1 MASPTESVAGVA
13 AQMPGYDPSPVIGAI
28 EGRLDEYLN
37 TPTGEILSR
46 LGLPVPPG
54 IPTPGPIPGLP
65 ALPGPP
71 GAPGA
76 APPDGG
82 NTLASIDG
90 GALIQPVLDA
100 LGTLGNGI
108 FEALD
113 PTKIFESITSA
124 FSSVAS
130 SLPTMIS
137 AMQHGWQGEGAD
149 AAAVKTAQLG
159 KDGTEVGAQSTKIKG
174 NVVQAGIDTK
184 TTEAHLLEIITQ
196 FEATM
201 AVALPQIVTPWG
213 QAMAVAAATDAIAR
227 TTAVMG
233 VHKGLMAANT
243 AEVAADGAPVSVTN
257 APQVPTEMISSMVQ
271 MGTGLMQPAF
281 GVVEQVFTAGQK
293 IAQSSVEAGTKIG
306 EAVDKARHKTST
318 DIDTSTA
325 TGPVG
330 IGAGPSG
337 SGGGG
342 GKPAGGGGGGKP
354 AGGGGL
360 GVSPVSA
367 PPGTRTTP
375 SGTPP
380 TEEST
385 NSGQQRTAAATTA
398 SATTTGSGGYGP
410 MGGMGSAGAGAGA
423 GKGAGSGYTAA
434 DFLHTSESGSEI
446 VGDLSDVAPAVIG
459 ETDPNTGPDIDLRI

>member
-1 MASPTESVAGVA
+1 MASPTEAVA
-13 AQMPGYDPSPVIGAI
+13 AAATQMPGYDPGPVIGAI
-28 EGRLDEYLN
+28 ESRLDEYLN

-65 ALPGPP
+65 ALPGLPT
-71 GAPGA
+71 
-76 APPDGG
+76 GG

-100 LGTLGNGI
+100 LGTLGSGV

-130 SLPTMIS
+130 SLPTVIS
-137 AMQHGWQGEGAD
+137 AMQQGWQGEGAD
-149 AAAVKTAQLG
+149 AAAMKTAQLG
-159 KDGTEVGAQSTKIKG
+159 KDGTEVGVQSGKIKG
-174 NVVQAGIDTK
+174 NVVQAGVDTK
-184 TTEAHLLEIITQ
+184 TTEAHLLEIISQ

-213 QAMAVAAATDAIAR
+213 QAMAVAAATDAITR

-233 VHKGLMAANT
+233 VHKGLMAVNT

-257 APQVPTEMISSMVQ
+257 APQVPTEMLSSMVQ
-271 MGTGLMQPAF
+271 MGTGLIQPAF
-281 GVVEQVFTAGQK
+281 GVVEQVFSAGEK
-293 IAQSSVEAGTKIG
+293 IVQSSVQAGTKIG
-306 EAVDKARHKTST
+306 EAIDKAQHKTST
-318 DIDTSTA
+318 DTDTSTSTTA
-325 TGPVG
+325 APVG
-330 IGAGPSG
+330 LGAGGPAG
-337 SGGGG
+337 MGGGG
-342 GKPAGGGGGGKP
+342 GGSKPTGAGGGGGG
-354 AGGGGL
+354 GV

-367 PPGTRTTP
+367 PPSSRTSP

-398 SATTTGSGGYGP
+398 SATTTGNGGYAP
-410 MGGMGSAGAGAGA
+410 MSGMGSAGAGAGA
-423 GKGAGSGYTAA
+423 GKGTGSGHTAA

-446 VGDLSDVAPAVIG
+446 VGDFADVAPAVIG
-459 ETDPNTGPDIDLRI
+459 EKDDDTEARPDIDLRI

>member
-1 MASPTESVAGVA
+1 MASPTEAVA
-13 AQMPGYDPSPVIGAI
+13 AAATQMPGYDPGPVIGAI
-28 EGRLDEYLN
+28 ESRLDEYLN

-65 ALPGPP
+65 ALPGLPT
-71 GAPGA
+71 
-76 APPDGG
+76 GG

-100 LGTLGNGI
+100 LGTLGSGV

-130 SLPTMIS
+130 SLPTVIS
-137 AMQHGWQGEGAD
+137 AMQQGWQGEGAD
-149 AAAVKTAQLG
+149 AAAMKTAQLG
-159 KDGTEVGAQSTKIKG
+159 KDGTEVGVQSGKIKG
-174 NVVQAGIDTK
+174 NVVQAGVDTK
-184 TTEAHLLEIITQ
+184 TTEAHLLEIISQ

-213 QAMAVAAATDAIAR
+213 QAMAVAAATDAITR

-233 VHKGLMAANT
+233 VHKGLMAVNT

-257 APQVPTEMISSMVQ
+257 APQVPTEMLSSMVQ
-271 MGTGLMQPAF
+271 MGTGLIQPAF
-281 GVVEQVFTAGQK
+281 GVVEQVFSAGEK
-293 IAQSSVEAGTKIG
+293 IVQSSVQAGTKIG
-306 EAVDKARHKTST
+306 EAIDKAQHKTST
-318 DIDTSTA
+318 DTDTSTSTTA
-325 TGPVG
+325 APVG
-330 IGAGPSG
+330 LGAGGPAG
-337 SGGGG
+337 MGGGG
-342 GKPAGGGGGGKP
+342 GGSKPTGAGGGGGGV
-354 AGGGGL
+354 

-367 PPGTRTTP
+367 PPSSRTTP

-385 NSGQQRTAAATTA
+385 TSGQQRTAAATTA
-398 SATTTGSGGYGP
+398 SATTTGNGGYAP
-410 MGGMGSAGAGAGA
+410 MSGMGSAGAGAGA
-423 GKGAGSGYTAA
+423 GKGTGSGHTAA

-446 VGDLSDVAPAVIG
+446 VGDFADVAPAVIG
-459 ETDPNTGPDIDLRI
+459 EKDDDTEARPDIDLRI

>member
-1 MASPTESVAGVA
+1 MASPTEAVA
-13 AQMPGYDPSPVIGAI
+13 AAATQMPGYDPGPVIGAI
-28 EGRLDEYLN
+28 ESRLDEYLN

-65 ALPGPP
+65 ALPGLPT
-71 GAPGA
+71 
-76 APPDGG
+76 GG

-100 LGTLGNGI
+100 LGTLGSGV

-130 SLPTMIS
+130 SLPTVIS
-137 AMQHGWQGEGAD
+137 AMQQGWQGEGAD
-149 AAAVKTAQLG
+149 AAAMKTAQLG
-159 KDGTEVGAQSTKIKG
+159 KDGTEVGVQSGKIKG
-174 NVVQAGIDTK
+174 NVVQAGVDTK
-184 TTEAHLLEIITQ
+184 TTEAHLLEIISQ

-213 QAMAVAAATDAIAR
+213 QAMAVAAATDAITR

-233 VHKGLMAANT
+233 VHKGLMAVNT

-257 APQVPTEMISSMVQ
+257 APQVPTEMLSSMVQ
-271 MGTGLMQPAF
+271 MGTGLIQPAF
-281 GVVEQVFTAGQK
+281 GVVEQVFSAGEK
-293 IAQSSVEAGTKIG
+293 IVQSSVQAGTKIG
-306 EAVDKARHKTST
+306 EAIDKAQHKTST
-318 DIDTSTA
+318 DTDTSTSTTA
-325 TGPVG
+325 APVG
-330 IGAGPSG
+330 LGAGGPAG
-337 SGGGG
+337 MGGGG
-342 GKPAGGGGGGKP
+342 GGSKPTGAGGGGGG
-354 AGGGGL
+354 GV

-367 PPGTRTTP
+367 PPSSRTTP

-380 TEEST
+380 TEESST
-385 NSGQQRTAAATTA
+385 TGQQRTAAATTA
-398 SATTTGSGGYGP
+398 SATTTGNGGYAP
-410 MGGMGSAGAGAGA
+410 MSGMGSAGAGAGA
-423 GKGAGSGYTAA
+423 GKGAGSGHTAA

-446 VGDLSDVAPAVIG
+446 VGDFADVAPAVIG
-459 ETDPNTGPDIDLRI
+459 EKDDDTEARPDIDLRI

>member
-1 MASPTESVAGVA
+1 MASPTEAVA
-13 AQMPGYDPSPVIGAI
+13 AAATQMPGYDPGPVIGAI
-28 EGRLDEYLN
+28 ESRLDEYLN

-65 ALPGPP
+65 ALPGLPT
-71 GAPGA
+71 
-76 APPDGG
+76 GG

-100 LGTLGNGI
+100 LGTLGSGV

-130 SLPTMIS
+130 SLPTVIS
-137 AMQHGWQGEGAD
+137 AMQQGWQGEGAD
-149 AAAVKTAQLG
+149 AAAMKTAQLG
-159 KDGTEVGAQSTKIKG
+159 KDGTEVGVQSGKIKG
-174 NVVQAGIDTK
+174 NVVQAGVDTK
-184 TTEAHLLEIITQ
+184 TTEAHLLEIISQ

-213 QAMAVAAATDAIAR
+213 QAMAVAAATDAITR

-233 VHKGLMAANT
+233 VHKGLMAVNT

-257 APQVPTEMISSMVQ
+257 APQVPTEMLSSMVQ
-271 MGTGLMQPAF
+271 MGTGLIQPAF
-281 GVVEQVFTAGQK
+281 GVVEQVFSAGEK
-293 IAQSSVEAGTKIG
+293 IVQSSVQAGTKIG
-306 EAVDKARHKTST
+306 EAIDKAQHKTST
-318 DIDTSTA
+318 DTDTSTSTTA
-325 TGPVG
+325 TPVG
-330 IGAGPSG
+330 LGAGGPAG
-337 SGGGG
+337 MGGGG
-342 GKPAGGGGGGKP
+342 GGSKPTGAGGGGGG
-354 AGGGGL
+354 GV

-367 PPGTRTTP
+367 PPSSRTAP

-398 SATTTGSGGYGP
+398 SATTTGNGGYAP
-410 MGGMGSAGAGAGA
+410 MSGMGSAGAGAGA
-423 GKGAGSGYTAA
+423 GKGAGSGHTAA

-446 VGDLSDVAPAVIG
+446 VGDFADVAPAVIG
-459 ETDPNTGPDIDLRI
+459 EMDDDTEARPDIDLRI